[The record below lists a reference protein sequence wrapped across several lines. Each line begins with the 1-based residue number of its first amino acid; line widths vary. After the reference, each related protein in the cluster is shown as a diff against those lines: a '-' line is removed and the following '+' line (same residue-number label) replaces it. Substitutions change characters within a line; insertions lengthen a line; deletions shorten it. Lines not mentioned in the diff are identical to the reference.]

1 MVVFFNFKCIELFTE
16 ESYHALKYMLSVIN
30 GGIAW
35 MKETCEKVQKFWH
48 KLGCERKA
56 ERVYEIWK
64 GDKMRVS
71 GNPW

>member
-1 MVVFFNFKCIELFTE
+1 
-16 ESYHALKYMLSVIN
+16 
-30 GGIAW
+30 

-71 GNPW
+71 GNPWVCSENGGDSLLNNGVVETDFYTLFKTVSVS